1 MKEEKI
7 MTTAEL
13 LAARKWTRFLKQL
26 PDGRTDWRITDY
38 RDFVSLRT
46 VAALLSMEKSD
57 YDRKFSFEQSK
68 EDKTIYVIEVTPK
81 SDGKK

>member
-46 VAALLSMEKSD
+46 VAALLGAKAE
-57 YDRKFSFEQSK
+57 YDRTFSFKQNK
-68 EDKTIYVIEVTPK
+68 EDDTVYIIEVTPK
-81 SDGKK
+81 SDGNK

>member
-46 VAALLSMEKSD
+46 VAAMLGKKDEF
-57 YDRKFSFEQSK
+57 DRTFSINQSR
-68 EDKTIYVIEVTPK
+68 EDKTIYIIEAKPK
-81 SDGKK
+81 KNGNT